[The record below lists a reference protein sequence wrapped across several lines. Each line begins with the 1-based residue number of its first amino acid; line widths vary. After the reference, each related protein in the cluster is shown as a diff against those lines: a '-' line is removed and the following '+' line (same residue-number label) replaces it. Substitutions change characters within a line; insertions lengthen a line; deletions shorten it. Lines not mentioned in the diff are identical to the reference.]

1 MVELIIDIMI
11 RVHET
16 QITFIESQNIENLI
30 LSVENQ
36 GVYMLL
42 RLIFLAACNKIVV
55 KAVEYPWLFVL
66 LKLIVKS

>member
-1 MVELIIDIMI
+1 MELIIDIMI

-16 QITFIESQNIENLI
+16 QITFIESQNIEILI
-30 LSVENQ
+30 LNVENQ

-42 RLIFLAACNKIVV
+42 KLIFLAACNKSVV
-55 KAVEYPWLFVL
+55 KAVEYPRLFVL